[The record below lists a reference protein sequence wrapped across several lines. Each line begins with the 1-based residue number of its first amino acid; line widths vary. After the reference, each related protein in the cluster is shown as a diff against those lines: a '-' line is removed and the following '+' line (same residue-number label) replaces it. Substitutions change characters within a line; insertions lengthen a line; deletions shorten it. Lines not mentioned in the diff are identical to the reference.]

1 MNRREFVQATLIGGT
16 AASRLRAGLA
26 LKGEGGNP
34 PEAAKGVL
42 TIFPTDLTELQWHEF
57 HAAGFEPTVAGTI
70 FHPSKA
76 PCCGVPLGGISTG
89 CIDLDAKGV
98 YGFNSA
104 FNGWSHW
111 PHGIA
116 AEGSRMARK
125 APTLQPLLG
134 LAVGDQAWVLTTPEV
149 IAGGDVGYCRDPNFK
164 LKRFNPNVRVPLLKN
179 VKPAKEI
186 HYWGHYPL
194 ADLEFE
200 TDAPVSVGLRAWAPF
215 IPGDTPASNIPA
227 AIFEVHLRNTSEA
240 AHKGTIAFNFPGPD
254 TEEALSS
261 EFTRQEINEDFRG
274 LFVASQG
281 GVNYVLG
288 VMGAE
293 NPRFGSGLN
302 GSAAA
307 WSKIATEL
315 PQPSL
320 REWGGVRI
328 YTDSSSSAAVDF
340 SLAPGESKIVRFLLA
355 WYAPVW
361 QGAYKPAVEARKVSY
376 PDQQWLAPAWMG
388 DTIYYTQMYAA
399 RYGSALDVAR
409 RMAVEHEALLKRVL
423 AWQSVIYSETSLPV
437 WLRDSL
443 VNNLALIPE
452 VSCWAQAKP
461 PLGDY
466 AFPEGA
472 FALIESPRGSPDVGN
487 IPCDWYGN
495 LPYVYFFPDLATSNL
510 KLYKHFQREDGAAPF
525 LLGTLG
531 TLPDFVTPAYDWQ
544 ISLNSTAYVDLLD
557 RLWLRT
563 GDDAV
568 LREFYDSVKKS
579 NTMTMNLRKGP
590 AGVISMPEG
599 NKGMEWFEL
608 GEWAGMC
615 AHLGGMHMA
624 QLRIMERMARRVGD
638 DAYAKQCR
646 KWLDEGSRA
655 VESEMWTGDYYLNYY
670 EKETGKKSDD
680 VMSCQLDGEWTAKFH
695 GLPGVFKS
703 ERVKTTLQTVK
714 RCNIHLTPKVGATT
728 FARPDGTALIPGAK
742 VAAYG
747 VYTMVVAEIL
757 LLAMTY
763 ILNGEREY
771 GLELARKHWDNL
783 VNRQRH
789 AWDMPNMVRGDTGER
804 HIGTD
809 YYQVMM
815 LWALPVVLDG
825 KDMTNACAPGS
836 LVDRVIKAGS
846 AV

>member
-1 MNRREFVQATLIGGT
+1 MNRREFVQATLIGGS
-16 AASRLRAGLA
+16 AASTLRAGV
-26 LKGEGGNP
+26 
-34 PEAAKGVL
+34 AAKSNAGSTAAAPVARL
-42 TIFPTDLTELQWHEF
+42 FPTDLPELQWHEF
-57 HAAGFEPTVAGTI
+57 HAAGFHQPVSGTI

-125 APTLQPLLG
+125 PPTLQPLLG
-134 LAVGDQAWVLTTPEV
+134 LAVGGQTWVLTTEAV
-149 IAGGDVGYCRDPNFK
+149 VKGGDIAYCRDPNFK
-164 LKRFNPNVRVPLLKN
+164 LTRFNPNVKTPPLQG

-186 HYWGHYPL
+186 LYWGHYPL

-200 TDAPVSVGLRAWAPF
+200 TDAPISVGMRAWSPF

-227 AIFEVHLRNTSEA
+227 AVFEVHLRNTSEA
-240 AHKGTIAFNFPGPD
+240 AQKGTIAFNFPGPD
-254 TEEALSS
+254 TQEALSS

-274 LFVASQG
+274 VFVASQG
-281 GVNYVLG
+281 GVNYLLG
-288 VMGAE
+288 VIGAE

-302 GSAAA
+302 GSSTA
-307 WSKIATEL
+307 WSRIASEL

-320 REWGGVRI
+320 REWGGVRV
-328 YTDSSSSAAVDF
+328 YADSSSSAAVDF

-361 QGAYKPAVEARKVSY
+361 QGAYKPAVDDGKHY
-376 PDQQWLAPAWMG
+376 TDQKWLAPAWMG

-409 RMAVEHEALLKRVL
+409 RMAAEHESLLQRIL
-423 AWQSVIYSETSLPV
+423 AWQSVVYSQTSLPV

-466 AFPEGA
+466 AYPEGA

-495 LPYVYFFPDLATSNL
+495 LPYVYFFPDLAKSNL
-510 KLYKHFQREDGAAPF
+510 KLYQHFQREDGAAPF

-531 TLPDFVTPAYDWQ
+531 TLPDFITPAYEWQ

-563 GDDAV
+563 GNDAV

-579 NTMTMNLRKGP
+579 NTMTMNLRQGP
-590 AGVISMPEG
+590 AGVISMPAG
-599 NKGMEWFEL
+599 NRGMEWFES
-608 GEWAGMC
+608 GEWLGMC
-615 AHLGGMHMA
+615 AHLGGMHLA
-624 QLRIMERMARRVGD
+624 QLRIMERMARHLGD
-638 DAYAKQCR
+638 EAYAKQCQA
-646 KWLDEGSRA
+646 WLADGSRA
-655 VESEMWTGDYYLNYY
+655 MENEMWTGDYYLNYY

-714 RCNIHLTPKVGATT
+714 RCNIHLTPEVGATT
-728 FARPDGTALIPGAK
+728 FARPDGTALIPASK

-747 VYTMVVAEIL
+747 TYTMVVAEIL

-771 GLELARKHWDNL
+771 GLELARRHWENL
-783 VNRQRH
+783 VCRQRH

-836 LVDRVIKAGS
+836 LVDRVIKAGNIT
-846 AV
+846 

>member
-1 MNRREFVQATLIGGT
+1 MNRREFVQTTLIG
-16 AASRLRAGLA
+16 AAAATTLRAGKTSA
-26 LKGEGGNP
+26 GEP
-34 PEAAKGVL
+34 ATRTAAASTL
-42 TIFPTDLTELQWHEF
+42 FPTNLAELQWQEF
-57 HAAGFEPTVAGTI
+57 PAEGFAQPVSGTI
-70 FHPSKA
+70 FHPAKA

-89 CIDLDAKGV
+89 CIDLDVKGV

-116 AEGSRMARK
+116 APGSRMARK
-125 APTLQPLLG
+125 APTLEPLLG
-134 LAVGDQAWVLTTPEV
+134 LAIGDQTWVLTTDEV
-149 IAGGDVGYCRDPNFK
+149 VKGGDISYCRDPN
-164 LKRFNPNVRVPLLKN
+164 LKPKRYDASTRTTPLQGVRA
-179 VKPAKEI
+179 AKEI
-186 HYWGHYPL
+186 HYWGHYPV

-200 TDAPVSVGLRAWAPF
+200 TDAPVSVGLRAWSPF
-215 IPGDTPASNIPA
+215 IPGDTPASNIPS
-227 AIFEVHLRNTSEA
+227 AIFEVHLRNTSNSA
-240 AHKGTIAFNFPGPD
+240 QKGAIAFNFPGPD
-254 TEEALSS
+254 TQEALSS
-261 EFTRQEINEDFRG
+261 EFTRQEVNEDFRG

-288 VMGAE
+288 VLGAE
-293 NPRFGSGLN
+293 SPRFGAGLN
-302 GSAAA
+302 SSPTA
-307 WSKIATEL
+307 WSRIGSEL
-315 PQPSL
+315 PVPSP
-320 REWGGVRI
+320 RGWGGVRI
-328 YTDSSSSAAVDF
+328 FTDSSSSAAVDF
-340 SLAPGESKIVRFLLA
+340 SLDVGESKVVRFLLA

-388 DTIYYTQMYAA
+388 DTLYYTQMYAS
-399 RYGSALDVAR
+399 RYASALDVAR
-409 RMAVEHEALLKRVL
+409 RMAVEHEALLKRIF
-423 AWQSVIYSETSLPV
+423 AWQGVIYSQTSLPV

-495 LPYVYFFPDLATSNL
+495 LPFVYFFPDLAISNL

-557 RLWLRT
+557 RLWQRT

-579 NTMTMNLRKGP
+579 NTMTMNLRSGP

-615 AHLGGMHMA
+615 THLGGMHLA
-624 QLRIMERMARRVGD
+624 QLRIMERMARRMGD
-638 DAYAKQCR
+638 DAYAKQCQT
-646 KWLDEGSRA
+646 WFEQGSHA
-655 VESEMWTGDYYLNYY
+655 LESELWAGDYYLNYY
-670 EKETGKKSDD
+670 EKETGKKSDA
-680 VMSCQLDGEWTAKFH
+680 VMSCQFDGEWTAVVH
-695 GLPGVFKS
+695 GLPGVFKP
-703 ERVKTTLQTVK
+703 ERIKTTLQTIKSCNVK
-714 RCNIHLTPKVGATT
+714 LAPDVGATT
-728 FARPDGTALIPGAK
+728 FAQRDGTPLTAGSK

-747 VYTMVVAEIL
+747 VYTMVVAEVL
-757 LLAMTY
+757 LLSMIY
-763 ILNGEREY
+763 IQHGEREY

-804 HIGTD
+804 YIGTD
-809 YYQVMM
+809 YYQAMM
-815 LWALPVVLDG
+815 LWALPLALEG
-825 KDMTNACAPGS
+825 ENLTNAYGAGS
-836 LVDRVIKAGS
+836 FVGRVIQAGRQ
-846 AV
+846 A

>member
-16 AASRLRAGLA
+16 AASTLRAGRSA
-26 LKGEGGNP
+26 NGNGETSATASN
-34 PEAAKGVL
+34 KRL
-42 TIFPTDLTELQWHEF
+42 FPIDLPELQWHEF
-57 HAAGFEPTVAGTI
+57 SAAGFQHPVPGTI

-76 PCCGVPLGGISTG
+76 PCCGVPVGGISTG
-89 CIDLDAKGV
+89 CIDVDAKGV
-98 YGFNSA
+98 YGFSTV

-111 PHGIA
+111 PHGVGVEA
-116 AEGSRMARK
+116 SRMARK

-134 LAVGDQAWVLTTPEV
+134 LAVGGQTWVLTTDAV
-149 IAGGDVGYCRDPNFK
+149 VKGGDIAYCRDPNFK
-164 LKRFNPNVRVPLLKN
+164 LSRFNPNVKTPALQG

-186 HYWGHYPL
+186 HYWGHYPI

-200 TDAPVSVGLRAWAPF
+200 TDAPISVGLRVWSPF
-215 IPGDTPASNIPA
+215 IPGDAPASNIPA
-227 AIFEVHLRNTSEA
+227 AVFEVHLRNTSEA
-240 AHKGTIAFNFPGPD
+240 AQKGTIAFNFPGPD
-254 TEEALSS
+254 TQEALSS

-274 LFVASQG
+274 VFVASQG
-281 GVNYVLG
+281 GVNYLLG
-288 VMGAE
+288 VIGAE

-302 GSAAA
+302 GNATA

-315 PQPSL
+315 PQPSM
-320 REWGGVRI
+320 REWGSVRN
-328 YTDSSSSAAVDF
+328 YAESCSSAAVDL
-340 SLAPGESKIVRFLLA
+340 SLAPGETKIVRFLLA

-388 DTIYYTQMYAA
+388 DTIYYTQMYAG

-409 RMAVEHEALLKRVL
+409 RMAVEHDSLLKRVL
-423 AWQSVIYSETSLPV
+423 AWQSAIYSETSLPV

-495 LPYVYFFPDLATSNL
+495 LPFVYFFPDLAISNM

-579 NTMTMNLRKGP
+579 NTMTMNLRTGP

-624 QLRIMERMARRVGD
+624 QLRIMERMARKMGD
-638 DAYAKQCR
+638 EAYAKQCR
-646 KWLDEGSRA
+646 QWLDGGSRA
-655 VESEMWTGDYYLNYY
+655 MESEMWTGEYYLNYY

-695 GLPGVFKS
+695 GLPGVFRS
-703 ERVKTTLQTVK
+703 DRIKTTLETVK
-714 RCNIHLTPKVGATT
+714 RCNIHLTPEVGATT
-728 FARPDGTALIPGAK
+728 FARPDGTALVPVSK

-757 LLAMTY
+757 LLAMNY

-771 GLELARKHWDNL
+771 GLDLARRHWENL
-783 VNRQRH
+783 VCRQRH

-809 YYQVMM
+809 YYQAMM
-815 LWALPVVLDG
+815 LWALPVVLEG
-825 KDMTNACAPGS
+825 KDLTNACAPGS
-836 LVDRVIKAGS
+836 LVDRVIKAGNS
-846 AV
+846 L